1 MIITK
6 LKVSLLVLCT
16 LYFSL
21 IHHVHSAPQVKE
33 YHVKA
38 TFTHNFTD
46 FIRWPKD
53 TFSSKQEPFQLC
65 VIGDNPFGETL
76 NILVQKYNER
86 TSNKSNPHIVNYL
99 HRSEDISHCH
109 LLYFSDSE
117 ESYFY
122 QIINKIKG
130 KPILT
135 VSSIRDF
142 AISGG
147 MIQFY
152 MRNNRVRFLI
162 DPQTVRESKLKADA
176 NLLRVAEIAGK

>member
-1 MIITK
+1 MIINK
-6 LKVSLLVLCT
+6 LIMSLLVLCT

-21 IHHVHSAPQVKE
+21 IHYVHSAPQVKE

-38 TFTHNFTD
+38 TFIHNFTD
-46 FIRWPKD
+46 FIRWPKK
-53 TFSSKQEPFQLC
+53 TFNTKQEPFQFC

-86 TSNKSNPHIVNYL
+86 TTNDNPHIVSYL
-99 HRSEDISHCH
+99 HRSDNISHCH

-122 QIINKIKG
+122 QMLNKIRG

-135 VSSIRDF
+135 ISSIKGF

-152 MRNNRVRFLI
+152 MRNSRVRFLI
-162 DPQTVRESKLKADA
+162 DPQTMRESKLKADA
-176 NLLRVAEIAGK
+176 NLLRVADIAGK